1 MEGFLDNLSVELG
14 GLAFVG
20 VFLYLIV
27 RISGYIRKKRGDL

>member
-14 GLAFVG
+14 GLAFIG
-20 VFLYLIV
+20 AFLYLIV

>member
-1 MEGFLDNLSVELG
+1 MNGFLDNLSAELG
-14 GLAFVG
+14 GLVFIG